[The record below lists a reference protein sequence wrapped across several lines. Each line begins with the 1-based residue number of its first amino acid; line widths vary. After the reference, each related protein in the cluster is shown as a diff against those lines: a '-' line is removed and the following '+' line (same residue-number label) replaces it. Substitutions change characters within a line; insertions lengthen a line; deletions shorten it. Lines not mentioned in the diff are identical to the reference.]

1 MFLLFYNI
9 HEENKMRLKTLAVG
23 LGKQALEDHTPAVL
37 ASEHFILTAVYDIN
51 YELTLS
57 IASRYSV
64 QGLSSLEEAV
74 AVHPDV
80 AIVAVPHDQYV
91 PILRMLSGAGIHIIK
106 EKPFATNMKEA
117 REIHDMV
124 RDRVFLGVILQRR
137 FNPIFQAFP
146 QMRRQIGKIF
156 SIEGRYTM
164 NVLNLSEGWRA
175 SHAHAGG
182 GALID
187 MGYHFI
193 DLLVWYMGMPQTV
206 TARISR
212 GNRLGQEYDVEDT
225 VNLLFDY
232 NIPESYHEKTVGNFL
247 ISRVYPQKSEI
258 LSVYGTKG
266 VVEVQRGQIRR
277 FNIHGD
283 EEEVLTR
290 REGWPSAMIDQLDN
304 FGRAIIDGERRSWHD
319 YEEHLK
325 HIAIIEAAYDS
336 DRNASSR
343 NPADFLYPEGGYDE

>member
-1 MFLLFYNI
+1 
-9 HEENKMRLKTLAVG
+9 MR
-23 LGKQALEDHTPAVL
+23 
-37 ASEHFILTAVYDIN
+37 
-51 YELTLS
+51 
-57 IASRYSV
+57 
-64 QGLSSLEEAV
+64 EA
-74 AVHPDV
+74 
-80 AIVAVPHDQYV
+80 Q
-91 PILRMLSGAGIHIIK
+91 
-106 EKPFATNMKEA
+106 
-117 REIHDMV
+117 EIHQMV
-124 RDRVFLGVILQRR
+124 HDRVFLGVILQRR

-175 SHAHAGG
+175 SFAHAGG

-193 DLLVWYMGMPQTV
+193 DLLVWYMGMPQSV

-232 NIPESYHEKTVGNFL
+232 HIPESYHEKTVGNFL
-247 ISRVYPQKSEI
+247 ISRVYPIKSEV
-258 LSVYGTKG
+258 LTVYGTKG

-277 FNIHGD
+277 LNLHGN
-283 EEEVLTR
+283 EEEVLSR
-290 REGWPSAMIDQLDN
+290 KEGWPSAMIDQLDH

-325 HIAIIEAAYDS
+325 HIAIIEAAYES
-336 DRNASSR
+336 DRSASSC
-343 NPADFLYPEGGYDE
+343 NPADFLHPKGEGDE